1 MTTPQHRVPPS
12 PPPLEAASTQ
22 QVPAGAPALE
32 MRGVSKSFPGVRALS
47 DVSFTAYAGEVHALM
62 GENGAGKSTLM
73 KILAGAYS
81 ADAGEIVV
89 DGKVVRISGPIEA
102 RRVGISLIYQELNL
116 AHNLTVAEN
125 IHMGSE
131 PAKGILVDRATMRR
145 NSKEILNS
153 LGARFSPDALVSSL
167 SIAEGQ
173 LVEIARALHF
183 KPRVLVMD
191 EPTAALS
198 ERETERLFEIVQR
211 LRADGIAIIYIS
223 HRMAEVYKLADRVTV
238 LRDGEYIG
246 TLDRQEIS
254 AERVVQMMVGRQL
267 QDFYEHARSETRGAP
282 VLEVRDLTDG
292 AKIAGASLTVH
303 AGEILGLA
311 GLVGAGRTELARL
324 IFGADPAKGGSILLN
339 GQPLTIRSPV
349 DAINAGIGYVPEN
362 RKEQGLFLE
371 LSARENIA
379 MNTLH
384 KSASS
389 GVLNDKRI
397 VKVARDAV
405 QNFRIRVANLASKAI
420 GLSGGNQQKL
430 LVARW
435 VAINPKVMILDE
447 PTRGVDIGAKAE
459 IYRIMGEVAQRG
471 VAIIMISSELPEI
484 VGMSDRVLVMRE
496 GKIVGELEP
505 RKHNAT
511 MQDQI
516 TQENIMRYATGIAEE
531 VAHA

>member
-1 MTTPQHRVPPS
+1 MTTPQHRAPPD
-12 PPPLEAASTQ
+12 PPPLKGPPLQA
-22 QVPAGAPALE
+22 VPAGAPALE
-32 MRGVSKSFPGVRALS
+32 MRGVSKSFPGVRALH

-81 ADAGEIVV
+81 ADTGEIIV
-89 DGKVVRISGPIEA
+89 GGQTVRINGPIEA
-102 RRVGISLIYQELNL
+102 RRSGINLIYQELNL
-116 AHNLTVAEN
+116 ARNLTVAEN

-131 PAKGILVDRATMRR
+131 PARGILVDRAAMRR
-145 NSKEILNS
+145 NASAILQS
-153 LGARFSPDALVSSL
+153 LGASFTPDTLVSSL

-183 KPRVLVMD
+183 NPRVLVMD

-211 LRADGIAIIYIS
+211 LRANGIAIIYIS
-223 HRMAEVYKLADRVTV
+223 HRMAEVYQLADRVTV

-246 TLDRQEIS
+246 TLERHEIS
-254 AERVVQMMVGRQL
+254 SERVVQMMVGRKL
-267 QDFYEHARSETRGAP
+267 QDFYEHPRADKPGAP
-282 VLEVRDLTDG
+282 VLEVRGLTDG
-292 AKIAGASLTVH
+292 GKLAPASLTVH

-324 IFGADPAKGGSILLN
+324 IFGADPAKGGSLLMN
-339 GQPLTIRSPV
+339 GREIKVRSPV
-349 DAINAGIGYVPEN
+349 DAIRAGIGYVPEN

-371 LSARENIA
+371 MSALENIA
-379 MNTLH
+379 MNTLNEN
-384 KSASS
+384 ASS
-389 GVLNDKRI
+389 GILNDKSLAQL
-397 VKVARDAV
+397 ARNAIA
-405 QNFRIRVANLASKAI
+405 NFRIRVSNLGAKAI

-435 VAINPKVMILDE
+435 VAINPKLIILDE

-459 IYRIMGEVAQRG
+459 IYRIMGELAKRG

-484 VGMSDRVLVMRE
+484 VGMSDRVIVMRE
-496 GKIVGELEP
+496 GQIVGELAP
-505 RKHNAT
+505 RRDRAGVA
-511 MQDQI
+511 DQI
-516 TQENIMRYATGIAEE
+516 TQENIMRYATGIAQE